1 MAVFEFEAIGPGGQ
15 KKRSTIEAANQA
27 EAIKQLRSR
36 GLKPT
41 KIRESKKAAAG
52 GGGRRGP
59 DHPEP
64 GSAPGRGGAAP
75 GCELGPAAASPLNRG
90 GTGIQSP
97 PP

>member
-36 GLKPT
+36 GMKPT

-52 GGGRRGP
+52 G
-59 DHPEP
+59 
-64 GSAPGRGGAAP
+64 
-75 GCELGPAAASPLNRG
+75 AASG
-90 GTGIQSP
+90 GKKKENGWRSVRWRSVTG
-97 PP
+97 